1 MKERKEIPNQQFFL
15 TIWLKLDCEKW
26 GMRLHFRSRDRKIM
40 YFKGRKNCIAET
52 YIIKITVTYL
62 VLNSNHQDLVSL
74 RGQTQ
79 QA

>member
-1 MKERKEIPNQQFFL
+1 
-15 TIWLKLDCEKW
+15 
-26 GMRLHFRSRDRKIM
+26 M
-40 YFKGRKNCIAET
+40 YFKGRKICIAET